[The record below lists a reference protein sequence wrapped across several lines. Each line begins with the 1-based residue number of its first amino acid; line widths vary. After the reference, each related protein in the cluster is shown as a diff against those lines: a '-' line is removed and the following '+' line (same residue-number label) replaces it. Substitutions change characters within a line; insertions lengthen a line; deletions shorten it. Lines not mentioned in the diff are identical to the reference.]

1 MKHGLGDEPTT
12 KRTKVGLRERDQVPI
27 ESTTSK
33 AGPNVRPTK
42 ACDGTPPNRYA
53 TEINL
58 VAVKQWRH
66 QGIAGA
72 MCLPIP
78 VAFTRPENGTS
89 DLTLHADS
97 GMSCIILATMWMRP
111 PT

>member
-1 MKHGLGDEPTT
+1 MRPRTKDGLHDTAHRLAAAQDLRDLYDTWKNGMGDGPIT

-42 ACDGTPPNRYA
+42 ACDDTPPNRYA

-66 QGIAGA
+66 QGICGA
-72 MCLPIP
+72 KCPPIP
-78 VAFTRPENGTS
+78 VAFT
-89 DLTLHADS
+89 
-97 GMSCIILATMWMRP
+97 
-111 PT
+111 